1 MATITIIGAASTTF
15 GPKVLCDLVNHPQLA
30 GSTVRLVDTNEQ
42 RLAIYHRLA
51 RRVLEHVGH
60 DYTLEATTDRCA
72 ALPGSDHVLIAV
84 DVRHYDLWQQDF
96 AIPVKH
102 GIRQVTGELG
112 GPGGLFHSLRQIPLH
127 LDIARDVARL
137 APQAMVMV
145 MSNPLNRICLAMH
158 RHVPGLGQVV
168 GLCHGVE
175 ITHQFVFSKVLGV
188 DAEDIE
194 STAAGTNHFTWVL
207 DLRRKST
214 GEDLYPAV
222 REKINQ
228 LDANRECLAR
238 KLFETYGHYPAC
250 GDGHTGEYLPYA
262 HEFVGLEGPPF
273 DRAHQAE
280 HDRWR
285 RLDELSRTGDRD
297 ALAEFLRPRS
307 WVDTLAFPIMA
318 AIASHQLHRMPAVNV
333 VNRGAIDN
341 LPADVFIEAPGVVDA
356 SGLRAIHI
364 GPLPR
369 QLAPFNRRDIDQTEL
384 IVDAAITGE
393 RRRVLQAMLLDPV
406 VDSIAA
412 AERIVDEM
420 LTTQAPYLPQF
431 QGARERTVAPATE
444 VGARNA

>member
-1 MATITIIGAASTTF
+1 MPTITIIGAASTTF

-51 RRVLEHVGH
+51 RRVLEHVPHG
-60 DYTLEATTDRCA
+60 YQLEATTDRRA
-72 ALPGSDHVLIAV
+72 ALPGSDYVLIAV
-84 DVRHYDLWQQDF
+84 DIRHHELWQQDF

-127 LDIARDVARL
+127 LEIARDVAEL
-137 APQAMVMV
+137 APRAMTLV

-175 ITHQFVFSKVLGV
+175 ITHQFVFSRILDI

-194 STAAGTNHFTWVL
+194 STAAGTNHFTWIL

-214 GEDLYPAV
+214 GEDLYPAA
-222 REKINQ
+222 RQNMAR
-228 LDANRECLAR
+228 LDASRECLSR
-238 KLFETYGHYPAC
+238 KLFDIYDYYPAC
-250 GDGHTGEYLPYA
+250 GDGHMGEYVPYA
-262 HEFVGLEGPPF
+262 HEYVGLDGPPF
-273 DRAHQAE
+273 DRARQAE
-280 HDRWR
+280 TDRWR
-285 RLDELSRTGDRD
+285 HLGEIAKERETPGK
-297 ALAEFLRPRS
+297 AETAPFAEFLRPRS

-318 AIASHQLHRMPAVNV
+318 AATTNALHRMPAVNV
-333 VNRGAIDN
+333 LNRGTIAN

-356 SGLRAIHI
+356 SGLRALSI
-364 GPLPR
+364 GDLPP

-384 IVDAAITGE
+384 TVEAAVTGD
-393 RRRVLQAMLLDPV
+393 RRRVMQAMLLDPV
-406 VDSIAA
+406 VDSVNG
-412 AERIVDEM
+412 AERVVDEM

-431 QGARERTVAPATE
+431 
-444 VGARNA
+444 